1 MHVLLP
7 QRSSCV
13 IIYLAVYWQ
22 TATMSIKSSH
32 YLSSV
37 VEHEFK
43 ATVQI
48 KWANVSGTTQIS
60 HATTIFVLNITSRTF
75 QTVLVPAVSKLGV
88 RGNAL
93 RH

>member
-1 MHVLLP
+1 
-7 QRSSCV
+7 
-13 IIYLAVYWQ
+13 
-22 TATMSIKSSH
+22 MSIKSTH

-88 RGNAL
+88 ISKVVAVGNPMKCKLLFTVREL
-93 RH
+93 RYNVIKYCM